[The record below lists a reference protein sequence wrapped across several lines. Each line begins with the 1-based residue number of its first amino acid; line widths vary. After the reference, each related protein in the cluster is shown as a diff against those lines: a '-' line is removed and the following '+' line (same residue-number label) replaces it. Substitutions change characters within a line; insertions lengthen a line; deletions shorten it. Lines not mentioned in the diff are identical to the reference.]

1 MRLLTSIAAILAG
14 TLGGQALAQPQPAQ
28 PQPAQPARPAQPPP
42 AQPPPAQPAV
52 DPNAFDPI
60 LDTPREADP
69 GRERRVS
76 KHDPRSPGF
85 TVGTHIGAYMGA
97 VRSYLT
103 TDLSTLEDTARANIG
118 FGIGYRTASLI
129 ELGVDLDLGL
139 GQTFE
144 PEIDRPVFAFDL
156 LTEPRILAHY
166 YETESFSAYAG
177 VGLLSILFDLE
188 LEGINQAGAGPTF
201 IVGVQWR
208 TDRHSLLYLEG
219 SISPFYDWLAY
230 RYRDPTE
237 SELEADPLLSE
248 VRIDGEWFTIV
259 RLTLGYRLSAL

>member
-1 MRLLTSIAAILAG
+1 MRLLTSITLSAALA
-14 TLGGQALAQPQPAQ
+14 TLATAGPALAQAPAEPAPQP
-28 PQPAQPARPAQPPP
+28 PATPT
-42 AQPPPAQPAV
+42 V

-118 FGIGYRTASLI
+118 FGIGVRTWSLI

-139 GQTFE
+139 GQTYE
-144 PEIDRPVFAFDL
+144 PEVDDTVFAFDL
-156 LTEPRILAHY
+156 LLEPRILAHY

-177 VGLLSILFDLE
+177 IGLLSILFDLE
-188 LEGINQAGAGPTF
+188 LAGINQAGAGPNF
-201 IVGVQWR
+201 ILGVQWR
-208 TDRHSLLYLEG
+208 TDRHSLLYLEA
-219 SISPFYDWLAY
+219 SACAFYDWLAY

-237 SELEADPLLSE
+237 SELEEDPTLGE
-248 VRIDGEWFTIV
+248 IRIDGDWFSII
-259 RLTLGYRLSAL
+259 RLTVGYRLTAL